1 MGQFDSEV
9 KTDFFEP
16 SAFDMGRQVSGESEA
31 LYALSFS
38 GMIRNGRFVLSCSYN
53 EKEFERATV
62 EEQMERFKENLLMLI
77 RHCTE
82 KEDKEFTPSDFSA
95 EDLEMDEM
103 GDIFDML
110 EENLK

>member
-1 MGQFDSEV
+1 
-9 KTDFFEP
+9 
-16 SAFDMGRQVSGESEA
+16 
-31 LYALSFS
+31 
-38 GMIRNGRFVLSCSYN
+38 
-53 EKEFERATV
+53 
-62 EEQMERFKENLLMLI
+62 MERFKENLLMLI